1 MCTPFGIHGVHSF
14 CTPSGVHIPKMKL
27 SRLFLCF
34 SVLIQYP
41 KFVPQI
47 CALFYAPFVPHLGH
61 MGHIVFVPNFP
72 WRHGSHA
79 ATKSHFRHVTCVV
92 ILPWHSP
99 WRNGKCHGIITIQVT
114 WQMPKYCYNTSA
126 MAKMR
131 IVLQHKGHG
140 NMTNGAQKLYASCSP
155 NGAQIGH

>member
-1 MCTPFGIHGVHSF
+1 MP
-14 CTPSGVHIPKMKL
+14 
-27 SRLFLCF
+27 

-47 CALFYAPFVPHLGH
+47 CALFYAPFVRHLGH
-61 MGHIVFVPNFP
+61 MGYIVFVPNFP
-72 WRHGSHA
+72 WRHFI
-79 ATKSHFRHVTCVV
+79 SHFCHVTCVV

-99 WRNGKCHGIITIQVT
+99 WRNGKCHGIITTQVT

-126 MAKMR
+126 MAPWQMPWHCYNTSAMAKIR

-140 NMTNGAQKLYASCSP
+140 NIAIGAQKLYASCAP